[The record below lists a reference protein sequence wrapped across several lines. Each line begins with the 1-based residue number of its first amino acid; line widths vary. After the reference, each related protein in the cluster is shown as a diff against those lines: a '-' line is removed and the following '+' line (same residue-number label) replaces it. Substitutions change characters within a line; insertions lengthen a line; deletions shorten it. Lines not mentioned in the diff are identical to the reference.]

1 MKSNV
6 KPGNLKNRVSSR
18 RFFGSLISNIVLWL
32 FILGLFYLF
41 LFPFYYLISTAFQ
54 SEQSV
59 NDPSVLWLPHS
70 LTLKNLKDTM
80 NVLNYKDSVVLTFV
94 ITVFSTIMSIISCSL
109 VGYGFARFRF
119 KGKNIA
125 FALVLLTIIL
135 PTQAILIPNY
145 LNFRF
150 FDFGGILKLLSPIT
164 GFSSVNLL
172 ETPWT
177 FILPAAFGCGLR
189 GGIFIFIFRQTFSAQ
204 PRELE
209 EAAKI
214 DGCGSFKTYYKIM
227 LPLARSAIVTV
238 CLFSFVWH
246 WNDLYSSAMYFV
258 GETRPIMPILNELR
272 TTLVQEGL
280 TVSVNMSQFSLRT
293 YFASGALLAV
303 LPPLI
308 LYIFLQRF
316 FVQSIEKTGIVG

>member
-1 MKSNV
+1 
-6 KPGNLKNRVSSR
+6 
-18 RFFGSLISNIVLWL
+18 
-32 FILGLFYLF
+32 
-41 LFPFYYLISTAFQ
+41 
-54 SEQSV
+54 
-59 NDPSVLWLPHS
+59 
-70 LTLKNLKDTM
+70 
-80 NVLNYKDSVVLTFV
+80 
-94 ITVFSTIMSIISCSL
+94 
-109 VGYGFARFRF
+109 
-119 KGKNIA
+119 
-125 FALVLLTIIL
+125 
-135 PTQAILIPNY
+135 
-145 LNFRF
+145 
-150 FDFGGILKLLSPIT
+150 
-164 GFSSVNLL
+164 
-172 ETPWT
+172 
-177 FILPAAFGCGLR
+177 
-189 GGIFIFIFRQTFSAQ
+189 
-204 PRELE
+204 
-209 EAAKI
+209 
-214 DGCGSFKTYYKIM
+214 M